1 MLTISSELL
10 LALAV
15 IDLSAIKNSK
25 TWGLFLKGCLQN
37 WSSICSDFQ
46 TSQYGD
52 FKISVV
58 GERNYFTSSAYACLP
73 FAVYTCLSV
82 CYFPII
88 ALFSWQYV
96 LSVLQPLVCC
106 LYCYTCMRRIATA
119 TRGENASISP
129 CKEVPSGDRS
139 GYAATGVY
147 ESRLIQYASFFFS
160 FSFLSLYSGVQLV
173 CGSVRLSICLSEYV

>member
-1 MLTISSELL
+1 MLTISSEPL
-10 LALAV
+10 LALTV
-15 IDLSAIKNSK
+15 IDLSAIRNSK

-106 LYCYTCMRRIATA
+106 LYCYTCMRRIAIQRRVERMRRSRRVKKCQAEIDQA
-119 TRGENASISP
+119 TQRL
-129 CKEVPSGDRS
+129 
-139 GYAATGVY
+139 VY
-147 ESRLIQYASFFFS
+147 TKAVLYSMHHS
-160 FSFLSLYSGVQLV
+160 SFLFPSYLFTQAFN
-173 CGSVRLSICLSEYV
+173 